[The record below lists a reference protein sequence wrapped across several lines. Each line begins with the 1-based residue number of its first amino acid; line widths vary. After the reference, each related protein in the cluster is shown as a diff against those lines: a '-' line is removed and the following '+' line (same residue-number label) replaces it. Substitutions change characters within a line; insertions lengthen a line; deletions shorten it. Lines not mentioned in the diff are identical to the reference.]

1 MHSAEPR
8 TPLDLDE
15 LHRVPVGPGAAW
27 RRIDVVEETGST
39 NADLLARAA
48 AGENIDGA
56 VLVAEHQTAGRG
68 RHGRQWSA
76 PPRSQIALSV
86 GVAAA
91 DLPAHTW
98 GWLPLATGVAVV
110 DALSEVTG
118 IVAGLKWPNDVL
130 VGDGKLAGILAEV
143 AAPQLVIVIG
153 LGLNVTMTPEEAPDP
168 AATSLVMLGSP
179 VTDRNVL
186 LAAVLR
192 RLSTRIA
199 NWRAAA
205 GADGTL
211 AADYRTHSL
220 TLGTRVKASLPG
232 DRAVEGVADAIDELG
247 RLRIDTGGAQ
257 MVTVSAGDITHLRPL
272 GDSDSG

>member
-15 LHRVPVGPGAAW
+15 LRRVPVGPGAAW

-68 RHGRQWSA
+68 RHGRKWSA
-76 PPRSQIALSV
+76 PPRSQIALSI

-143 AAPQLVIVIG
+143 AAPQPVIVIG
-153 LGLNVTMTPEEAPDP
+153 LGLNVTMTP
-168 AATSLVMLGSP
+168 
-179 VTDRNVL
+179 R
-186 LAAVLR
+186 
-192 RLSTRIA
+192 
-199 NWRAAA
+199 
-205 GADGTL
+205 
-211 AADYRTHSL
+211 
-220 TLGTRVKASLPG
+220 G
-232 DRAVEGVADAIDELG
+232 DRLTVPTFGPGGNVAGHAGIAGHGSKCLVG
-247 RLRIDTGGAQ
+247 GGASS
-257 MVTVSAGDITHLRPL
+257 TV
-272 GDSDSG
+272 DSDSQLARRRRC